1 MQAKQTLDRKE
12 AQQYLNNFSFQPF
25 FTELMGWNATP
36 ATRTVKT
43 VELSGRKEEF
53 HFTTIAEKRGYTV
66 LLCDAIP
73 AYPLRAK
80 LDRLISR
87 DHFEHIIVFTDQQTK
102 RQVWQVSLREKG
114 QPVKLREV
122 VYKVGSSNGEELLQK
137 LQQIAVPLALE
148 ESTHLT
154 DLTQAA
160 RAAFNREKV
169 TKSFFKQFEN
179 EHQAFLKFLKGVPK
193 TTQAWYVSVLINR
206 LMFLYFMQSKS
217 FLDANPSY
225 LTDKLQASTA
235 RKKDTFYR
243 DFLCP
248 LFFEGF
254 ALKKESRTPAVKTL
268 LGDIPYLNG
277 GLFQKHHIELQA
289 EADGT
294 PIVIPDAAFE
304 KLFAFFDT
312 WTWHLDPDENATG
325 DEIDPDVLGYI
336 FEKYINQKQ
345 MGAYYTKEDITGYIA
360 QNTVLP
366 FLFDTARK
374 GCANAFQP
382 DGAIWRMLR
391 DDPDVYIY
399 PAMRR
404 GNAPGPP
411 QHPGA
416 PGLASETWVGPP
428 KTHGVPSTRLDL
440 PPEIAAGLDNV
451 ALRTGWNRPIPP
463 EFAEHALPTETWRE
477 FIARRRRY
485 DDLRTRIAAGEVH
498 QVNDIITLNLDIRQ
512 LALDAIQIAGS
523 EDLVESLYK
532 SIESVTILDPTC
544 GSGAFLFA
552 ALELLQPLYQACLLR
567 MQEFVDEA
575 KTEAASKGKE
585 LHFNRFAHFRKT
597 LDAAAKHV
605 NIDYFIL
612 KTIIVQNL
620 YGVDIM
626 EEATEICKLRL
637 FLKLVAQLDAK
648 QKDKIEPLPDI
659 DFNIRA
665 GNTLVGYA
673 RYDDIKKATESD
685 LLDGKAV
692 MTRID
697 DRLKTVDAAAAQF
710 RRQQT
715 ELGGSVTPADKQAL
729 TDLYKEL
736 EAELDDYLAAE
747 YGVRRNA
754 LAKWKRDTKP
764 FHWFCDYHAILQE
777 GGFDVILGNPPYIE
791 YKDLLKKGTYTLP
804 LGRFITGDCGNLY
817 AYTFERC
824 LSLLHDG
831 TRTGLIIPVSSVS
844 TDGYGSLRQMLTKRG
859 SMFISSF
866 NDRPSKLFD
875 GLEHIRLSI
884 ILHLAQPRST
894 CVTTGYLRW
903 AGVERDALFERL
915 AFQETGP
922 FTVRYIPK
930 VGSDLEAQIIK
941 KIYRP
946 GLPLE
951 ASYSEASRHTVIYTR
966 KLSHFVQILGFTP
979 KMKVDGIAREPSE
992 LKTLYFAN
1000 ANTAGCALSVL
1011 NSTLF
1016 YWLMNVTSDC
1026 RNLNRREIDSFPI
1039 HLRTLEEQHSSNLQR
1054 LSVALNDNFK
1064 ANSKIVPMNFKDHGK
1079 MEIQCV
1085 YPKLGKS
1092 IIDEI
1097 DRVLAKHYSFTDE
1110 ELDFIINYDIKY
1122 RMGADATTPDND
1134 D

>member
-1 MQAKQTLDRKE
+1 MQAIDRNE
-12 AQQYLNNFSFQPF
+12 AQQYLNKFSFQPF

-36 ATRTVKT
+36 ATRTIKT
-43 VELSGRKEEF
+43 VELSGRKEDF

-73 AYPLRAK
+73 AYPVRAK

-87 DHFEHIIVFTDQQTK
+87 DHFEHIIMFTDQQSK

-114 QPVKLREV
+114 HPVKLREV
-122 VYKVGSSNGEELLQK
+122 VYKVGTSNGEELIQK

-169 TKSFFKQFEN
+169 TKSFFKQFEL
-179 EHQAFLKFLKGVPK
+179 EHNSFLKFLKGVPK
-193 TTQAWYVSVLINR
+193 TTEAWYVSVLINR

-217 FLDANPSY
+217 FLDSNPNY

-235 RKKDTFYR
+235 RKANSKDTFYR

-277 GLFQKHHIELQA
+277 GLFQKHAIELQA
-289 EADGT
+289 EEDGA
-294 PIVIPDAAFE
+294 PIVIPDRAFE
-304 KLFAFFDT
+304 QLFAFFDK

-360 QNTVLP
+360 QNTVIP

-404 GNAPGPP
+404 GNAQP
-411 QHPGA
+411 A
-416 PGLASETWVGPP
+416 
-428 KTHGVPSTRLDL
+428 RLEL
-440 PPEIAAGLDNV
+440 PPEIAAGLDNIS
-451 ALRTGWNRPIPP
+451 LRTGWNRPIPP

-498 QVNDIITLNLDIRQ
+498 QVNDLITLNLDIRQ

-523 EDLVESLYK
+523 EDLVESFYK
-532 SIESVTILDPTC
+532 AIESVTILDPPC

-567 MQEFVDEA
+567 MQQFVDEA
-575 KTEAASKGKE
+575 RTEAASRGKE

-597 LDAAAKHV
+597 LAAAAKHV

-648 QKDKIEPLPDI
+648 HKDQIEPLPDI

-673 RYDDIKKATESD
+673 RFEEVE
-685 LLDGKAV
+685 KAV
-692 MTRID
+692 SSKLDFGDAMSRIED
-697 DRLKTVDAAAAQF
+697 KALQLEAAFHAF
-710 RRQQT
+710 RSQQM
-715 ELGGSVTPADKQAL
+715 ELGGEIRPEDKVEL
-729 TDLYKEL
+729 RRRLVEL
-736 EAELDDYLAAE
+736 EAELNDYLSGE
-747 YGVRRNA
+747 FGVKR
-754 LAKWKRDTKP
+754 KDIEVWKASHKP
-764 FHWFCDYHAILQE
+764 LHWFIEFHRIMKS
-777 GGFDVILGNPPYIE
+777 GGFDVIIGNPPYIE
-791 YKDLLKKGTYTLP
+791 MSKIKNYTIEGYSTSNSGNIYAPCVERIAALLQQRGRPGVIVPLSGFFTDRMIPYQDLLSS
-804 LGRFITGDCGNLY
+804 RFRNL
-817 AYTFERC
+817 
-824 LSLLHDG
+824 
-831 TRTGLIIPVSSVS
+831 
-844 TDGYGSLRQMLTKRG
+844 
-859 SMFISSF
+859 FISYFSG
-866 NDRPSKLFD
+866 DAHPSVMFEGVKY
-875 GLEHIRLSI
+875 RLCI
-884 ILHLAQPRST
+884 ILGGNDLSGQPAIITSNYRRWYASERDT
-894 CVTTGYLRW
+894 LFETLTFDASEGTTGYFRFAKTGSQIANSVLAKMRRKEVPFGSYLRKGG
-903 AGVERDALFERL
+903 AGIVNYHRSPVFWIRSMDFEPFFQSATRTRSLDHLRDLTFAD
-915 AFQETGP
+915 TS
-922 FTVRYIPK
+922 T
-930 VGSDLEAQIIK
+930 
-941 KIYRP
+941 
-946 GLPLE
+946 
-951 ASYSEASRHTVIYTR
+951 SRAM
-966 KLSHFVQILGFTP
+966 GA
-979 KMKVDGIAREPSE
+979 M
-992 LKTLYFAN
+992 
-1000 ANTAGCALSVL
+1000 L
-1011 NSTLF
+1011 NSTCF
-1016 YWLMNVTSDC
+1016 YFWFSVQGNC
-1026 RNLNRREIDSFPI
+1026 RNIAGPDVELFPVGQLDKQISKNLNTHFSLLMKDLRKNSKRRVYNYEESGIVEYDEFYPANRRYTSMRLMRFWLYIT
-1039 HLRTLEEQHSSNLQR
+1039 TLMIPSGI
-1054 LSVALNDNFK
+1054 F
-1064 ANSKIVPMNFKDHGK
+1064 F
-1079 MEIQCV
+1079 
-1085 YPKLGKS
+1085 
-1092 IIDEI
+1092 
-1097 DRVLAKHYSFTDE
+1097 
-1110 ELDFIINYDIKY
+1110 
-1122 RMGADATTPDND
+1122 
-1134 D
+1134 

>member
-1 MQAKQTLDRKE
+1 MQARQALDRKE
-12 AQQYLNNFSFQPF
+12 AQHYLNTFNFQPF
-25 FTELMGWNATP
+25 FTELMGWDATP

-43 VELSGRKEEF
+43 VDRQDF

-66 LLCDAIP
+66 LLCDSIP
-73 AYPLRAK
+73 AYPVRAK
-80 LDRLISR
+80 LDRLVSR
-87 DHFEHIIVFTDQQTK
+87 DHFEHIIVFTDRDSK

-114 QPVKLREV
+114 HPVKLREV
-122 VYKVGSSNGEELLQK
+122 PFKAGTSSGEELFQK

-169 TKSFFKQFEN
+169 TKSFFKQFEL
-179 EHQAFLKFLKGVPK
+179 EHKSFLKFLKGVPK
-193 TTQAWYVSVLINR
+193 TTEAWYVSVLINR

-217 FLDANPSY
+217 FLDSNPTY
-225 LTDKLQASTA
+225 LTDKLKASTG

-254 ALKKESRTPAVKTL
+254 ALKKESRTPAVKNL

-294 PIVIPDAAFE
+294 AIVIPDAAFQ
-304 KLFAFFDT
+304 KLFAFFDK

-360 QNTVLP
+360 QNTVIP

-374 GCANAFQP
+374 GCANAFLP

-404 GNAPGPP
+404 GNAQP
-411 QHPGA
+411 
-416 PGLASETWVGPP
+416 
-428 KTHGVPSTRLDL
+428 TRLEL
-440 PPEIAAGLDNV
+440 PPDIAAGLDTIS
-451 ALRTGWNRPIPP
+451 LRTGWNRPVP
-463 EFAEHALPTETWRE
+463 AEHASAALPTETWRE

-498 QVNDIITLNLDIRQ
+498 QVNDLITLNLDIRQ
-512 LALDAIQIAGS
+512 LALDSIQIAGS

-532 SIESVTILDPTC
+532 AIESVTILDPTC

-567 MQEFVDEA
+567 MQEFVNEA
-575 KTEAASKGKE
+575 KSEAASKGKE

-637 FLKLVAQLDAK
+637 FLKLVAQIDAK

-673 RYDDIKKATESD
+673 RLSDIRGGQGDLYLQEKIAQIELNAKDLATH
-685 LLDGKAV
+685 V
-692 MTRID
+692 H
-697 DRLKTVDAAAAQF
+697 QF
-710 RRQQT
+710 RLQQT
-715 ELGGSVTPADKQAL
+715 TLGGSVSLGDKQEL
-729 TDLYKEL
+729 RSKFVQVEDQLDTLLSLQYKVKKSEF
-736 EAELDDYLAAE
+736 
-747 YGVRRNA
+747 RS
-754 LAKWKRDTKP
+754 WKKTSRP
-764 FHWFCDYHAILQE
+764 FHWLCDFFSILQE

-791 YKDLLKKGTYTLP
+791 IAKMEDPYPIRGFTSDATGNVYAPIIEQSYRLLSSKGRFGMIIPMSYSCTERMQEIREITEAQSAQIWVSHFSGDAHPAKLFEGVKFRLDILLAAAGTNCEIASSPYLKWFAEARPALFQQLRFTTTTHGTRHLSLIPKLEDQSLPIFKKLFEHSSMEP
-804 LGRFITGDCGNLY
+804 SLGRDSKVVYLHRVMTMFIKCFDFIPYFRNDSDGVKKSDDYKPFQFRSEPEAQSALAILNSSTFFLYFITVGDCFHCGRDY
-817 AYTFERC
+817 V
-824 LSLLHDG
+824 LSFPA
-831 TRTGLIIPVSSVS
+831 GLGKMPVTSQ
-844 TDGYGSLRQMLTKRG
+844 R
-859 SMFISSF
+859 
-866 NDRPSKLFD
+866 
-875 GLEHIRLSI
+875 RL
-884 ILHLAQPRST
+884 
-894 CVTTGYLRW
+894 V
-903 AGVERDALFERL
+903 AL
-915 AFQETGP
+915 G
-922 FTVRYIPK
+922 
-930 VGSDLEAQIIK
+930 
-941 KIYRP
+941 
-946 GLPLE
+946 
-951 ASYSEASRHTVIYTR
+951 
-966 KLSHFVQILGFTP
+966 
-979 KMKVDGIAREPSE
+979 SE
-992 LKTLYFAN
+992 LMTDLKSNAIRKCAVSEKTGTVEYDEF
-1000 ANTAGCALSVL
+1000 
-1011 NSTLF
+1011 
-1016 YWLMNVTSDC
+1016 WP
-1026 RNLNRREIDSFPI
+1026 R
-1039 HLRTLEEQHSSNLQR
+1039 Q
-1054 LSVALNDNFK
+1054 
-1064 ANSKIVPMNFKDHGK
+1064 SKT
-1079 MEIQCV
+1079 
-1085 YPKLGKS
+1085 

-1097 DRVLAKHYSFTDE
+1097 DRVLAKHYGFTDE

-1122 RMGADATTPDND
+1122 RMGADATDRD
-1134 D
+1134 ADA

>member
-1 MQAKQTLDRKE
+1 MQAKQTGHTLDRKE
-12 AQQYLNNFSFQPF
+12 AQHYLNAYQFQPF

-43 VELSGRKEEF
+43 VDRQDF
-53 HFTTIAEKRGYTV
+53 HFTTVAEKRGYTV
-66 LLCDAIP
+66 LLCDSIP
-73 AYPLRAK
+73 DYPVRAK
-80 LDRLISR
+80 LDRLVSR
-87 DHFEHIIVFTDQQTK
+87 DHFEHIIVFVDRKTK

-114 QPVKLREV
+114 HPVKLREV
-122 VYKVGSSNGEELLQK
+122 VFRVGTSSGEELFQK

-148 ESTHLT
+148 DAIHLT
-154 DLTQAA
+154 DLTQGA
-160 RAAFNREKV
+160 RDAFNRDKV
-169 TKSFFKQFEN
+169 TKSFFKQFEA
-179 EHQAFLKFLKGVPK
+179 EHKSFLKFLKGVPK
-193 TTQAWYVSVLINR
+193 TTEAWYVSVLINR

-217 FLDANPSY
+217 FLDGNTTY
-225 LTDKLQASTA
+225 LTDKLKASTA

-254 ALKKESRTPAVKTL
+254 ALKKESRTAAVKAL

-294 PIVIPDAAFE
+294 AIVIPDAAFE
-304 KLFAFFDT
+304 KLFAFFDK

-404 GNAPGPP
+404 GNAQP
-411 QHPGA
+411 
-416 PGLASETWVGPP
+416 
-428 KTHGVPSTRLDL
+428 TRLEL

-451 ALRTGWNRPIPP
+451 SLRTGWNRPIPAD
-463 EFAEHALPTETWRE
+463 FAHAALPTETWRE

-498 QVNDIITLNLDIRQ
+498 QVNDLITLNLDIRQ
-512 LALDAIQIAGS
+512 LALDSIQIAGS

-532 SIESVTILDPTC
+532 AIESVTILDPTC

-567 MQEFVDEA
+567 MQQFIEEA
-575 KTEAASKGKE
+575 EAEATRKGKP
-585 LHFNRFAHFRKT
+585 LHFNRFKHFRDT
-597 LDAAAKHV
+597 LEAARKHV

-637 FLKLVAQLDAK
+637 FLKLVAQLDSK

-673 RYDDIKKATESD
+673 RYDDVKKAAGGNLFDAEEAMS
-685 LLDGKAV
+685 
-692 MTRID
+692 RID
-697 DRLKTVDAAAAQF
+697 DRLQTIDAAAAQF

-715 ELGGSVTPADKQAL
+715 ELGGSVSIADKQAL
-729 TDLYKEL
+729 TTLYKDL
-736 EAELDDYLAAE
+736 EAELDDFLAAE
-747 YGVRRNA
+747 YGVKKKE
-754 LAKWKRDTKP
+754 LGIWKKNTRP
-764 FHWFCDYHAILQE
+764 FHWFCDFHAIVQG
-777 GGFDVILGNPPYIE
+777 GGFDVIIGNPPYVE
-791 YKDLLKKGTYTLP
+791 LAKVRTSYTVLNYKTEV
-804 LGRFITGDCGNLY
+804 CGNLY
-817 AYTFERC
+817 PLVQERSIE
-824 LSLLHDG
+824 LTASDG
-831 TRTGLIIPVSSVS
+831 RTGFIIPMAGLASRRTKPLRDLLTSSS
-844 TDGYGSLRQMLTKRG
+844 DILHL
-859 SMFISSF
+859 SSYAG
-866 NDRPSKLFD
+866 DTHPSVLFE
-875 GLEHIRLSI
+875 GVRLRLSI
-884 ILHLAQPRST
+884 ILAARGKENKKPELYTTVFQRWYSIERNGLFPTMSLWETHELPLWNIYPRIGGPQAQPILDMLLRIEATHKLMSFTGTGSSVFYQEAAQYFVKATHDTPFFEKNGVRMSPPHGRSLV
-894 CVTTGYLRW
+894 CDVTE
-903 AGVERDALFERL
+903 APALV
-915 AFQETGP
+915 A
-922 FTVRYIPK
+922 V
-930 VGSDLEAQIIK
+930 
-941 KIYRP
+941 
-946 GLPLE
+946 
-951 ASYSEASRHTVIYTR
+951 
-966 KLSHFVQILGFTP
+966 LS
-979 KMKVDGIAREPSE
+979 
-992 LKTLYFAN
+992 
-1000 ANTAGCALSVL
+1000 
-1011 NSTLF
+1011 STLF
-1016 YWLMNVTSDC
+1016 YFWYHAVSDC
-1026 RNLNRREIDSFPI
+1026 YHLSDAVVQLFPCPQGVLADAQ
-1039 HLRTLEEQHSSNLQR
+1039 LRKLGLQLEEKLHKTAK
-1054 LSVALNDNFK
+1054 V
-1064 ANSKIVPMNFKDHGK
+1064 VK
-1079 MEIQCV
+1079 MKTGTGDDISYAAFNYQLTK
-1085 YPKLGKS
+1085 PIL
-1092 IIDEI
+1092 DEI
-1097 DRVLAKHYSFTDE
+1097 DRTLAVHYGFTDE
-1110 ELDFIINYDIKY
+1110 QLEFVLSYDSKY
-1122 RMGADATTPDND
+1122 RMGTDAETDS
-1134 D
+1134 